1 MTFKSTVFK
10 SSVNTDHVEAL
21 KKLMR
26 ETVGR
31 LYMDHYVC
39 TDSDNVDAAI
49 VLEELKNPACH
60 TTACIAGFTT
70 LLHQRLYGYKFKQVL
85 DYETTALNYLGLKE
99 SLAPKKNPFD
109 PVYRNQPS
117 PWLFFDRIW
126 PSDLQRRYNAALKA
140 CKPAKAVEVAC
151 EAIDRYIA
159 EYQQAELA
167 AWSSPIA
174 IDEDAVERANLS
186 TQP

>member
-1 MTFKSTVFK
+1 MTFKSSVFK
-10 SSVNTDHVEAL
+10 SSVNPEHVEAL
-21 KKLMR
+21 KQLMR

-31 LYMDHYVC
+31 LDMGNYVS
-39 TDSDNVDAAI
+39 TNLDFVDAAI
-49 VLEELKNPACH
+49 VLEELKDPTCH
-60 TTACIAGFTT
+60 TTACIAGFTA
-70 LLHQRLYGYKFKQVL
+70 LLNQRMHGRIFYTGL
-85 DYETTALNYLGLKE
+85 DYETRALEYLGMQWD
-99 SLAPKKNPFD
+99 LAPKDNPFD
-109 PVYRNQPS
+109 PGYRNRPS
-117 PWLFFDRIW
+117 PWLFYDRIW

-174 IDEDAVERANLS
+174 IDEDAVELANRS
-186 TQP
+186 TGQ